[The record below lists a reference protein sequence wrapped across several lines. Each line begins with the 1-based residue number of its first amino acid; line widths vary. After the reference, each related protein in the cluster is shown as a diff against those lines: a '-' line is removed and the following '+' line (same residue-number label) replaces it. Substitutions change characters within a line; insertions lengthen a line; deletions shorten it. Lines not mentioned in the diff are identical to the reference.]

1 MTVAGCDVGSLTTKA
16 IILNDKKI
24 LSYAIMR
31 STSRPEE
38 SARIVMEKALAQA
51 SLSFDDIRYAVATGY
66 GREQIPFT
74 NDFVSEISCH
84 SRGALWLMPGIQMII
99 DIGGQDCK
107 AIKLDK
113 DGRVVKFTTNDKC
126 AAGTGRFLEVM
137 AKLLNLSLE
146 DLGKLSA
153 RARNPMDLAAACT
166 VWAQTEV
173 IHHLNNGTPIEDI
186 TAAINQAMAK
196 RVAMIANSLGVE
208 RNACI
213 TGGVAKNAGVV
224 HYLEKLLGVKL
235 KMPPK
240 VDPQAIGALGA
251 AVLARERLEGR
262 REC

>member
-1 MTVAGCDVGSLTTKA
+1 VGSLTAKA
-16 IILNDKKI
+16 VVLNDRKI
-24 LSYAIMR
+24 LSYAIQR

-38 SARIVMEKALAQA
+38 SACSVMEKALEEA
-51 SLSFDDIRYAVATGY
+51 SLSFHDIRYAVATGY
-66 GREQIPFT
+66 GRDQISFT
-74 NDFVSEISCH
+74 NEAVSEISCH
-84 SRGALWLMPGIQMII
+84 SRGVLWLMPGIQMVI

-137 AKLLNLSLE
+137 AKLLGLSLE
-146 DLGKLSA
+146 DLGELSA
-153 RARNPMDLAAACT
+153 KARNPMDLAAACT

-173 IHHLNNGTPIEDI
+173 IHHLNNNTTIEDI
-186 TAAINQAMAK
+186 VAAVNQAMAK

-224 HYLEKLLGVKL
+224 NYLEKLLGVKL
-235 KMPPK
+235 KKPPR
-240 VDPQAIGALGA
+240 VDPQVIGALGA
-251 AVLARERLEGR
+251 AVLAHERLHGGR
-262 REC
+262 T